1 MDGGG
6 FDHGGG
12 GDFGQSG
19 RPRIRNMKRPAID
32 YSASLSNWVRNR
44 RPLYQ
49 GDKGF
54 EAERPNHSYVTDMLP
69 PSAKRGRAVD
79 AIPVKHL
86 HSSLNKIRH
95 PVNVVKWTP
104 DGRRLLTGS
113 TSGEFTLW
121 NGISWNFETIMQAHD
136 SAIRAVAW
144 SHSDEWLISADQ
156 AGIVKYWQPNFNNVK
171 SIQAHDEPVR
181 DLSFAPTDAKF
192 VTAADD
198 ASLKIF
204 DFAAGEEESVLSG
217 HQWDAKCVD
226 WHPTKGLIVS
236 GSKDHQIK
244 LWDPRQGRCLTTLH
258 GHKNTVSKTLFEPT
272 HGVLLASCARDS
284 TARVFDIRM
293 MRDVFLL
300 RGHEKEISTIVWHPF
315 YSSLLTTGGGDGA
328 MHHYLLDEQNLPVG
342 QNPTLSP
349 YDAPED
355 SDPPAQT
362 LYPAHKV
369 PAAHEYNIW
378 SMDWHPLGHVLV
390 SGSNDRATRFWSRPK
405 PGDNSWV
412 NDRWHIGQAAAEAQ
426 GTWKSDAAAKK
437 ENEEAEDE
445 DEDGLVDQAMPSKNG
460 PPGLPGLPGINAA
473 LPLPFSGDGTS
484 TGGAQPFDP
493 STLANLATVGKS
505 SNGLPPPI
513 PNLPGMPGLHGLPP
527 IPPPTNGQPPPFPP
541 GMDMERLKAMFGGQL
556 PPPPP
561 NGFPMPLPGQAGA
574 PPFPPPPGGF
584 PAGFPPPPAG
594 FQLPPG
600 MPPLPMQNQGQD
612 SGSVRRRGPLP
623 SQQDSLAEQM
633 RAGNYRTAK

>member
-6 FDHGGG
+6 FEYGGG
-12 GDFGQSG
+12 QHDGSN
-19 RPRIRNMKRPAID
+19 RPRIRNMRRPAID
-32 YSASLSNWVRNR
+32 YNASLSHWVRNR

-54 EAERPNHSYVTDMLP
+54 EAERPSPSYITDVLP
-69 PSAKRGRAVD
+69 PSAKRTKAVD
-79 AIPVKHL
+79 AIPAKHL

-136 SAIRAVAW
+136 NAIRAVAW
-144 SHSDEWLISADQ
+144 SHSDDWLISAEQ

-181 DLSFAPTDAKF
+181 DLSFAPTDSKF

-198 ASLKIF
+198 ATLKIF
-204 DFAAGEEESVLSG
+204 DFAAGEEESQLTG

-226 WHPTKGLIVS
+226 WHPSKGLIVS

-244 LWDPRQGRCLTTLH
+244 LWDPRTGRCLTTLH

-272 HGVLLASCARDS
+272 NGVLLASCARDS

-300 RGHEKEISTIVWHPF
+300 RGHEKEISSIVWHPF
-315 YSSLLTTGGGDGA
+315 YSNFLTTGGGDGA
-328 MHHYLLDEQNLPVG
+328 MHHYLLDEQNLPPG
-342 QNPTLSP
+342 TTPTLSP
-349 YDAPED
+349 YDSPEGID
-355 SDPPAQT
+355 APAQSI
-362 LYPAHKV
+362 YPAHKV
-369 PAAHEYNIW
+369 SSAHEYNIW
-378 SMDWHPLGHVLV
+378 SMDWHPLGHILAT
-390 SGSNDRATRFWSRPK
+390 GSNDRATRFWSRPK

-412 NDRWHIGQAAAEAQ
+412 NDRWHVGQAAAEAQ
-426 GTWKSDAAAKK
+426 GTWKADGTAKK
-437 ENEEAEDE
+437 EDEEMDAD
-445 DEDGLVDQAMPSKNG
+445 DEDGLVDQAMPSKG

-473 LPLPFSGDGTS
+473 LPLPFSGSGDGTS
-484 TGGAQPFDP
+484 TGGAQPLD
-493 STLANLATVGKS
+493 SNTLASLASLG
-505 SNGLPPPI
+505 SNGPPPPI
-513 PNLPGMPGLHGLPP
+513 PNLPGMFPGMPP
-527 IPPPTNGQPPPFPP
+527 IPPPQNGQPPPLPP
-541 GMDMERLKAMFGGQL
+541 GMDIEKLKAMFGGQL
-556 PPPPP
+556 PPFPPP
-561 NGFPMPLPGQAGA
+561 PGQASA

-584 PAGFPPPPAG
+584 PPGFPPPPGG
-594 FQLPPG
+594 FPMPPG
-600 MPPLPMQNQGQD
+600 IPPPPVQGQGQESLD
-612 SGSVRRRGPLP
+612 PRGRRRAPLP
-623 SQQDSLAEQM
+623 SQKESLQEQI
-633 RAGNYRTAK
+633 RAGNYTRAR